1 MMVFMMKGMH
11 GGHGN
16 HSMHSD
22 HGRKFNSRE
31 DEMADLR
38 DKIENLQAQYDEL
51 EKDINARNNYHLDR
65 HQKHVH
71 KT

>member
-1 MMVFMMKGMH
+1 
-11 GGHGN
+11 
-16 HSMHSD
+16 MHSD